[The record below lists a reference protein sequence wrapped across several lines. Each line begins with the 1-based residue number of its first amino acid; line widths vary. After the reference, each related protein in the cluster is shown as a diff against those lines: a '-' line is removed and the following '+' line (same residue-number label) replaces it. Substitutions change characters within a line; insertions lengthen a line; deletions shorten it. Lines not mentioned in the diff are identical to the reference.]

1 MRRHFHM
8 TFTCHNKVTDHH
20 EPSRNLQQGKYS
32 MSQNNKEATISII
45 PVYQRH
51 VVIDENI
58 HETLSLYA
66 LSLYMAFRYE
76 ADYRKEDSA
85 IKRSA
90 KFIYTKA
97 KISRPQYYRCMNELE
112 SHGLIFR
119 DSENKLGDKCVIHVA
134 RELGYFTKAVS
145 GMHQGVSERDT
156 GISQRDTDHYS
167 FPLSNINITSSD
179 VNESVKTKEV
189 IEAYHEAC
197 PECPKIK
204 VCGNELTKQIRS
216 MIRNWPKYNND
227 NKEFTID
234 SFKDYLNYIKLHY
247 PWFLQP
253 YMTESGKE
261 KRNNLTNI
269 TREKNI
275 VRIVNGEFS
284 AN

>member
-1 MRRHFHM
+1 
-8 TFTCHNKVTDHH
+8 
-20 EPSRNLQQGKYS
+20 
-32 MSQNNKEATISII
+32 MSQNNKEATIVLKRTKPRYI
-45 PVYQRH
+45 
-51 VVIDENI
+51 VIQENI
-58 HETLSLYA
+58 HQALDLYT

-76 ADYRKEDSA
+76 SDYDREDA
-85 IKRSA
+85 VIQRSS
-90 KFIYTKA
+90 KFLYEKA
-97 KISRPQYYRCMNELE
+97 KISRRQFFISLNILE
-112 SHGLIFR
+112 DHGLVLR
-119 DSENKLGDKCVIHVA
+119 DPSSQLNSTSIYHVA
-134 RELGYFTKAVS
+134 QELNYFNTECGVVHDVH
-145 GMHQGVSERDT
+145 GGVHHMHT
-156 GISQRDTDHYS
+156 NHYS
-167 FPLSNINITSSD
+167 FPLSNINITSD
-179 VNESVKTKEV
+179 VSESVKTKDV

-284 AN
+284 GN